1 MSEPIPMLVPNSA
14 NVKRILRK
22 GMQGKDVAY
31 IQEVLDELNSFY
43 KFCPS
48 KPLKASGRFGDDTQ
62 KYVKFFQYKA
72 DLIPD
77 CYFDRATND
86 AMEAWW
92 NQYLNDMQFKVQA
105 ARVEQAFDQY

>member
-1 MSEPIPMLVPNSA
+1 MSEPIPMLAPNST
-14 NVKRILRK
+14 NVKRTLYR
-22 GMQGKDVAY
+22 GMRGNDVAY

-48 KPLKASGRFGDDTQ
+48 KPVKASGYFGDETA
-62 KYVKFFQYKA
+62 KLVKFFQYKA

-77 CYFDRATND
+77 SHFDRDTNN
-86 AMEAWW
+86 AMEQWW

-105 ARVEQAFDQY
+105 AKVKQAFDQY